1 MHFDCTFMRI
11 VEVTNRKQLKEFVA
25 FPDRLY
31 RDCPQY
37 VPALHSDQIR
47 SLTSCAPLEY
57 CSHRLWLAVD
67 EEGKTLGRISA
78 MINPRYN
85 ELYGKKCC
93 RFGWFDTVEDFA
105 VAKALVDTA
114 SAWAAENGMKQIH
127 GPLYYNTLG
136 KQGMLVEGFE
146 NTPQFNTIY
155 NYPYYPEFLE
165 RMGFI
170 KECDWIQSVVEGVEV
185 PERLVRI
192 ADRLKERYKLRV
204 ADVDKLVK
212 DEKKVQAFIQMYSDS
227 FYGSVY
233 NFIPFT
239 ESEKKELARESLSM
253 ISDRSSTVIVDED
266 GEVAAFGIA
275 NPSISGALK
284 KAKGHLFPFGWFY
297 ILKALYGRNDT
308 MDMLLNG
315 ASPKWQGKGLNALL
329 HCYSSVKFAKAG
341 VRYSISNPQIET
353 NSAAKVWEGYDTARP
368 FMRRRCYIKD
378 LD

>member
-1 MHFDCTFMRI
+1 MQFICIYMRI
-11 VEVTNRKQLKEFVA
+11 VEVTTRKQLKEFVA

-67 EEGKTLGRISA
+67 DGGRTLGRICA

-85 ELYGKKCC
+85 ELYSKKCC
-93 RFGWFDTVEDFA
+93 RFGWFDTVRDFD

-114 SAWAAENGMKQIH
+114 SAWAADSGMTQVH

-165 RMGFI
+165 RMGFV
-170 KECDWIQSVVEGVEV
+170 KECDWVQYIMTGTEV
-185 PERLVRI
+185 PERLVKI
-192 ADRLKERYKLRV
+192 AERLRERYHLSIANLGKLLK
-204 ADVDKLVK
+204 DK
-212 DEKKVQAFIQMYSDS
+212 EKVQSFLQMYSDS
-227 FYGSVY
+227 FYGNVY

-253 ISDRSSTVIVDED
+253 VSDRSSTVLVDAD
-266 GEVAAFGIA
+266 GEVAVFGIA
-275 NPSISGALK
+275 IPSISEALK
-284 KAKGHLFPFGWFY
+284 KAKGRLFPFGWIY
-297 ILKALYGRNDT
+297 LLKALYGHNDT
-308 MDMLLNG
+308 MDLLLNG
-315 ASPKWQGKGLNALL
+315 ASPQWQGKGLNALL
-329 HCYSSVKFAKAG
+329 HCITSVKYTKAG
-341 VRYSISNPQIET
+341 VIYSISNPQIET
-353 NSAAKVWEGYDTARP
+353 NSAAKVWEGYGSSRL

-378 LD
+378 ID